1 MIDLTSDVEQELLT
15 AMDNYKAIAEVLID
29 KLITETDQPEKE
41 KINAGHYYEIQ
52 DADFLNGQ
60 KTLSEDWSFFVHGEH
75 CMFENLITGQ
85 ILEVSLGNKES
96 IGNLDPYFFYNF
108 LKTTFEFNHLTKY
121 FVNPFSSTLD
131 FFEKL
136 ERQKILTID
145 FGVYRKL

>member
-60 KTLSEDWSFFVHGEH
+60 KNAIGRLVFFCAWRTLYV
-75 CMFENLITGQ
+75 
-85 ILEVSLGNKES
+85 
-96 IGNLDPYFFYNF
+96 
-108 LKTTFEFNHLTKY
+108 
-121 FVNPFSSTLD
+121 
-131 FFEKL
+131 
-136 ERQKILTID
+136 
-145 FGVYRKL
+145 